1 MVTEKL
7 NTVSFNILLYVVF
20 STIYCILKMLSDK
33 EINIGMVLKI
43 LVLRNT
49 LIYGIIH

>member
-20 STIYCILKMLSDK
+20 EYNLLYFKNVI
-33 EINIGMVLKI
+33 
-43 LVLRNT
+43 
-49 LIYGIIH
+49 

>member
-20 STIYCILKMLSDK
+20 SNLLYFKNVI
-33 EINIGMVLKI
+33 
-43 LVLRNT
+43 
-49 LIYGIIH
+49 